1 MTKVYFGLSEPA
13 AASYDGKISM
23 VWHLKILK
31 IFIIAVKENMI
42 DIFYFGPLILKTVEL
57 CLKKVSAC
65 YRDRDLFNM
74 AKMTAKHQKLCDPL
88 YAVTAYLL
96 DILLTQSTAFN
107 TEGWIEREEK

>member
-1 MTKVYFGLSEPA
+1 MTSVLS
-13 AASYDGKISM
+13 GVGITTLFFHRM
-23 VWHLKILK
+23 ILK

-88 YAVTAYLL
+88 
-96 DILLTQSTAFN
+96 
-107 TEGWIEREEK
+107 

>member
-1 MTKVYFGLSEPA
+1 MINVLLRFKLKEVHRLGIKPGTPA
-13 AASYDGKISM
+13 WQTSI
-23 VWHLKILK
+23 LPLILK

-88 YAVTAYLL
+88 
-96 DILLTQSTAFN
+96 
-107 TEGWIEREEK
+107 

>member
-1 MTKVYFGLSEPA
+1 MNLQALRES
-13 AASYDGKISM
+13 GKATLGQVIM
-23 VWHLKILK
+23 MMMMMMMILK

-88 YAVTAYLL
+88 
-96 DILLTQSTAFN
+96 
-107 TEGWIEREEK
+107 

>member
-1 MTKVYFGLSEPA
+1 MLCKLQIKSTALNTYWR
-13 AASYDGKISM
+13 YM
-23 VWHLKILK
+23 ILK

-88 YAVTAYLL
+88 
-96 DILLTQSTAFN
+96 
-107 TEGWIEREEK
+107 

>member
-1 MTKVYFGLSEPA
+1 M
-13 AASYDGKISM
+13 
-23 VWHLKILK
+23 ILK
-31 IFIIAVKENMI
+31 IFIIVKENMI

>member
-1 MTKVYFGLSEPA
+1 M
-13 AASYDGKISM
+13 
-23 VWHLKILK
+23 ILK

-57 CLKKVSAC
+57 CLNKKVSAY

-88 YAVTAYLL
+88 
-96 DILLTQSTAFN
+96 
-107 TEGWIEREEK
+107 

>member
-1 MTKVYFGLSEPA
+1 MNDRFIVFEKDHDDVLRDDVLSA
-13 AASYDGKISM
+13 WSLWLIM
-23 VWHLKILK
+23 MIMILK
-31 IFIIAVKENMI
+31 IFIIAVNENMI

-88 YAVTAYLL
+88 
-96 DILLTQSTAFN
+96 
-107 TEGWIEREEK
+107 

>member
-1 MTKVYFGLSEPA
+1 MKSIKFFSVIAQL
-13 AASYDGKISM
+13 
-23 VWHLKILK
+23 ILK

-88 YAVTAYLL
+88 
-96 DILLTQSTAFN
+96 
-107 TEGWIEREEK
+107 

>member
-1 MTKVYFGLSEPA
+1 M
-13 AASYDGKISM
+13 SM
-23 VWHLKILK
+23 ATLYQLILK

>member
-1 MTKVYFGLSEPA
+1 
-13 AASYDGKISM
+13 
-23 VWHLKILK
+23 
-31 IFIIAVKENMI
+31 MI

-88 YAVTAYLL
+88 
-96 DILLTQSTAFN
+96 
-107 TEGWIEREEK
+107 

>member
-1 MTKVYFGLSEPA
+1 MYVESAIFSIEITFLIL
-13 AASYDGKISM
+13 ASIRTQSGPQYDTSHM
-23 VWHLKILK
+23 VILILK

-88 YAVTAYLL
+88 
-96 DILLTQSTAFN
+96 
-107 TEGWIEREEK
+107 